1 MTSMLFKH
9 GSGPFGFGRGETYQ
23 VLTDHTFE
31 RRGSVE
37 SNDLTMVDDG
47 DAITIFSFFHV
58 VCRHEDGQSCSLAQA
73 QHMLPDTASC
83 LWIKAYGWLIEKER
97 LWFV

>member
-58 VCRHEDGQSCSLAQA
+58 VCRHEDGQSCSLVQA
-73 QHMLPDTASC
+73 QHMLAFTESC
-83 LWIKAYGWLIEKER
+83 WWMMVYGWHVDKER
-97 LWFV
+97 MCFV